1 MTYLINRGNKNA
13 FRELFERYS
22 GQIYHFAL
30 KYFRNQQEAEEVVQD
45 VFLKIWE
52 KRDGL
57 DRSKSIKS
65 FVFTVAVNTIYDSV
79 RRRNIENS
87 YKDFAKNNFDF
98 QSETTWHEVIYN
110 EMLAKV
116 EDVIH
121 CLPNQQRRI
130 FKLSRQ
136 KGLSNEEISIRLNI
150 SKRTVENQLYRALV
164 FLKKHFQ

>member
-116 EDVIH
+116 EDIIY

-150 SKRTVENQLYRALV
+150 SKRTVENQLYRALI